1 MAEIELPEV
10 EELEERMAR
19 PFTRRV
25 ALITGIFAVLL
36 AITALG
42 GKYAMKE
49 MILAQQQAADQWAF
63 YQAKNLRENFYR
75 SQKLRLEME
84 LFERAGTMRPE
95 VQKRFEEEIKKSAQ
109 EESRLYADKKK
120 IEKEARHLEHERDLY
135 RTKDPYFDYG
145 EALLQISIIMASVAI
160 LAHSGGVL
168 AFALAIA
175 GLGTLLSL
183 NGFFLFFRLPFFH

>member
-95 VQKRFEEEIKKSAQ
+95 VQKRFEEELKKSAQ
-109 EESRLYADKKK
+109 EESRLNADKKK